1 LEGRGEGTPLLGL
14 KFLLEISVKSEKE
27 HGSLEFG
34 ELSAY
39 LGEEIQFKGEVNC
52 AGALGVDGRLEG
64 EIVRSEV
71 LLVGEWGE
79 VSARIEVGRLVVSGR
94 CSVAMCRETLPR
106 GNASNS
112 WGRAA

>member
-1 LEGRGEGTPLLGL
+1 MGEGTPLMGL
-14 KFLLEISVKSEKE
+14 EFFSETSVKSEKE

-39 LGEEIQFKGEVNC
+39 LGEEIQFTSGVNC
-52 AGALGVDGRLEG
+52 AGALGVDARLEG

-71 LLVGEWGE
+71 LLVESG
-79 VSARIEVGRLVVSGR
+79 GRLARGLG
-94 CSVAMCRETLPR
+94 SVAEWSAATCRVRLPR